1 MPEKAVTAG
10 IAVPAPIPEVSTI
23 AEVVDVL
30 DDVLDWSS
38 RASSRLGYF
47 AALYKRITV
56 AVGQAVK
63 NGEFQDGPR
72 MERFDVAFASRYFDA
87 LNGLFHPA
95 GHSRPTRSWQIT
107 FDAAGR
113 DDPILVQHML
123 AGVNAHIGLDLGIVV
138 HQLAHRSR
146 LVDLRED
153 FNRINAVLASQING
167 LLVDV
172 HELSPA
178 LADIAAVLMD
188 HEIFAINTA
197 VRQLRDSA
205 WRFSELLSAEPA
217 FARPLT
223 IFARDRKIAGQGR
236 LVYDP
241 PSLTGVLRAAIAMIA
256 ARESRDVRHNL
267 EVLAEIAATPAP
279 IRTVLQ

>member
-1 MPEKAVTAG
+1 MPENSVTRG
-10 IAVPAPIPEVSTI
+10 IAVPLPIPEVTSI
-23 AEVVDVL
+23 DEVIEVL
-30 DDVLDWSS
+30 DDVIDWSL
-38 RASSRLGYF
+38 RASSQLGYF
-47 AALYKRITV
+47 AALYKRVTV
-56 AVGQAVK
+56 AVGQAIE
-63 NGEFQDGPR
+63 NGDFLDGPR
-72 MERFDVAFASRYFDA
+72 MERFDVAFATRYFDA
-87 LNGLFHPA
+87 LNGLFHP
-95 GHSRPTRSWQIT
+95 GDHSRPTRSWQVT

-123 AGVNAHIGLDLGIVV
+123 AGVNAHIGLDLGIVA
-138 HQLAHRSR
+138 HQQTDPST
-146 LVDLRED
+146 DLHED

-188 HEIFAINTA
+188 HEIFAINAA

-205 WRFSELLSAEPA
+205 WRFSGLLSAAPA

-241 PSLTGVLRAAIAMIA
+241 PSLTGVLRTAVAVIA
-256 ARESRDVRHNL
+256 AQESRDVRHNL

-279 IRTVLQ
+279 IRTAL

>member
-1 MPEKAVTAG
+1 MPEKAVVRG
-10 IAVPAPIPEVSTI
+10 LAVPLPIPEVTTLD
-23 AEVVDVL
+23 EVVEVL
-30 DDVLDWSS
+30 DDVIDWAL
-38 RASSRLGYF
+38 RAASQLGYF

-56 AVGQAVK
+56 AVGQAID
-63 NGEFQDGPR
+63 NGDFEDGAR
-72 MERFDVAFASRYFDA
+72 MERFDVAFATRYFDA
-87 LNGLFHPA
+87 LNGLFHPREYR
-95 GHSRPTRSWQIT
+95 RPTRSWQVT

-113 DDPILVQHML
+113 GGPILVQHML

-138 HQLAHRSR
+138 HQLADRSR
-146 LVDLRED
+146 PADLHAD
-153 FNRINAVLASQING
+153 FDRVNAVLASQVNG

-178 LADIAAVLMD
+178 LADIAAVLME
-188 HEIFAINTA
+188 HEIFAINAA

-205 WRFSELLSAEPA
+205 WRFSQLLTAEPA

-223 IFARDRKIAGQGR
+223 IYARDRSIAGQGR

-241 PSLTGVLRAAIAMIA
+241 PSLTGVLRAAVAMIA

-267 EVLAEIAATPAP
+267 EVLAELAAAPAP
-279 IRTVLQ
+279 ISTVL